1 MSRAGV
7 WEDSRMV
14 PDADWRKGSGQHSID
29 TSPGPCTLTRIGGR
43 ETFVAGS

>member
-29 TSPGPCTLTRIGGR
+29 TPLGPRALTLIGGR
-43 ETFVAGS
+43 ETFGDCR